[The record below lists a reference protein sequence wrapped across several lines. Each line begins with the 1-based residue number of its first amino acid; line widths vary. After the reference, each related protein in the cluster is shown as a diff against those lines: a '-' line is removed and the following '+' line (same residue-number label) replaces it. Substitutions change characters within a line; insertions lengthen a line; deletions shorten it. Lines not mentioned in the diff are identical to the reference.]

1 MASMNSQGKNSK
13 NRHCKAVNPTSTH
26 SLCSHK
32 GKSCYRTRSFSGC
45 RRQSGPP
52 AQSYADTCRRPE
64 QRDKWPRGHKSGPIW
79 PPAGPH
85 APVVELRVRSRSPP
99 PTKNRRTVRAVVT
112 LLHNRGTLPI
122 SGPPSRIRFSTI
134 SLVSPPYRT

>member
-1 MASMNSQGKNSK
+1 MNN
-13 NRHCKAVNPTSTH
+13 KAVNPTATH

-32 GKSCYRTRSFSGC
+32 GKPCYRTRSFCGC

-85 APVVELRVRSRSPP
+85 TPVVELRVRSRSPP
-99 PTKNRRTVRAVVT
+99 PLSKNRRTVRESRRHSITQPRHITDLWTSVSDTV
-112 LLHNRGTLPI
+112 LDHRSGT
-122 SGPPSRIRFSTI
+122 SGIF
-134 SLVSPPYRT
+134 VSPPHRT